1 MPSYLNL
8 RVEMPEDIID
18 LILEVALQHLIGL
31 VQHELLDVARS
42 GQQG

>member
-1 MPSYLNL
+1 MLSYLNL
-8 RVEMPEDIID
+8 RVEMSKDIID
-18 LILEVALQHLIGL
+18 LILEAAGQHLIGL